1 MTSHSSSAGFAIVAS
16 SLSAGTV
23 AEPARSEAT
32 LPRLGVGEKLRLIG
46 EVLSFYGRVRRRLR
60 HGTLETTLAYLRDTE
75 REPVAPE
82 IDRRRLGL
90 RLGRATIRTLTPL
103 PTDSR
108 CLMRSL
114 VLTGLL
120 ARRDIDAKLVLAVRP
135 GEDFAAHAWVELEG
149 RPLLEPGNEALG
161 RLVEL

>member
-1 MTSHSSSAGFAIVAS
+1 
-16 SLSAGTV
+16 V
-23 AEPARSEAT
+23 AEPARSDGT
-32 LPRLGVGEKLRLIG
+32 LRRPSIAEKLRLIG
-46 EVLSFYGRVRRRLR
+46 EVLSIYLRVRRRLR
-60 HGTLETTLAYLRDTE
+60 HGTLETTLADLRDTE

-82 IDRRRLGL
+82 TDRRRLGL
-90 RLGRATIRTLTPL
+90 RLGRATIRVLTPL

-120 ARRDIDAKLVLAVRP
+120 ARRGIDAKLVLAVRP
-135 GEDFAAHAWVELEG
+135 GDDFAAHAWVELEG
-149 RPLLEPGNEALG
+149 RPLLEPGNAGLG